1 MLMDCTMFLS
11 VFNRDVAPLIL
22 INCRGRTMIRK
33 HCRHNY
39 FVLLLF
45 PYFYLG
51 AVNTASFHI
60 EDDMAERIRDTR
72 DEMRWDGNGKANTH
86 HHHTAAMPY

>member
-1 MLMDCTMFLS
+1 M
-11 VFNRDVAPLIL
+11 
-22 INCRGRTMIRK
+22 
-33 HCRHNY
+33 NY

-45 PYFYLG
+45 PYFSLG

-72 DEMRWDGNGKANTH
+72 DEMRWDGKGKRTH
-86 HHHTAAMPY
+86 ISLDTAAMPY